1 MKDHG
6 RIVYD
11 ADSCVATSARREAD
25 EGYLSLFAKYVRGYA
40 NHYILRR
47 EFDADYF

>member
-1 MKDHG
+1 MKDYG

-25 EGYLSLFAKYVRGYA
+25 EGNRLARPMEEVENLPPPGVA
-40 NHYILRR
+40 
-47 EFDADYF
+47 EDAE